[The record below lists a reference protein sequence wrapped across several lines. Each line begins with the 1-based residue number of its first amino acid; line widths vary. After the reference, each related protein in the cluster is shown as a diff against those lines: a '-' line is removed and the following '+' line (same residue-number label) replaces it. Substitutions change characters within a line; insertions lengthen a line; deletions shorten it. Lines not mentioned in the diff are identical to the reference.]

1 MADTMLQIVSTT
13 VVILRILLRMR
24 ETAIFPLPACYSLL
38 CAYVRKNFCRTQVV
52 RFFVRVAHDDGIL
65 FIERLLQ
72 WAYSLSIAC
81 LVCQFIF
88 KMIKKHVN
96 LTIWLLVVIISRSF
110 SYLNVHFLWRKLCWK
125 TVVRYVTLKPFDVN
139 YDVIFLFTFY
149 KHRRKQ
155 ISAVILKPNIEVT
168 FSSTHYRCK
177 NFRSNDSSDRV

>member
-1 MADTMLQIVSTT
+1 MADTMLQIVPTT

-88 KMIKKHVN
+88 KMIKKTCKFDH
-96 LTIWLLVVIISRSF
+96 LIACSDYFAQFLLLKRAFSMKKVMLKNSRTL
-110 SYLNVHFLWRKLCWK
+110 SY
-125 TVVRYVTLKPFDVN
+125 
-139 YDVIFLFTFY
+139 
-149 KHRRKQ
+149 
-155 ISAVILKPNIEVT
+155 A
-168 FSSTHYRCK
+168 
-177 NFRSNDSSDRV
+177 